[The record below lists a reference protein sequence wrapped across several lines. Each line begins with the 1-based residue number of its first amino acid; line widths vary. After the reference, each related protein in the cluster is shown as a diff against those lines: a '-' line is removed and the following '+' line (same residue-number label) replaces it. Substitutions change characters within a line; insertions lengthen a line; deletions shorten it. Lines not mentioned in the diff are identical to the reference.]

1 MNIDSYTFGKISV
14 DGKPY
19 TSDVIIYPDHVK
31 SPWWRKAG
39 HNLETAD
46 LAELLEAPPAVL
58 VIGTGFYGRMQVPAE
73 TREALQACGIEI
85 HIGTTTE
92 AVTELN
98 RLARECA
105 DVVAALHLTC

>member
-1 MNIDSYTFGKISV
+1 MNIDSYAFGKISV
-14 DGKPY
+14 DGESY
-19 TSDVIIYPDHVK
+19 TSDVIIYPDHVT

-39 HNLETAD
+39 HNLETVD
-46 LAELLEAPPAVL
+46 LAELLEEPPAVL

-73 TREALQACGIEI
+73 TREALQTRGIEI
-85 HIGTTTE
+85 RICTTTQ

-98 RLARECA
+98 RLVRESA